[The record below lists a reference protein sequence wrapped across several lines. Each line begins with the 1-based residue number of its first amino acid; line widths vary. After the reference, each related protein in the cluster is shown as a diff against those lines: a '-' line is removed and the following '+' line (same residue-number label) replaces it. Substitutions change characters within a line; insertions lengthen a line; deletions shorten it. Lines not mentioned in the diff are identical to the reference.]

1 MFIFLWFSSANV
13 LVHFLQNFAVID
25 VSTNLG
31 IKVKANVIFV
41 AQSFPVF
48 ISDSLLKSV
57 KVKLSSPNF
66 EFFGRFSLF
75 VTCYYLILDFL
86 VACAAGPRVYSSF
99 N

>member
-1 MFIFLWFSSANV
+1 M
-13 LVHFLQNFAVID
+13 
-25 VSTNLG
+25 STNLR

-66 EFFGRFSLF
+66 EFLSRSFLF
-75 VTCYYLILDFL
+75 VSCCYLILGFL
-86 VACAAGPRVYSSF
+86 VAGAVGPRIYSSV